1 MCAMTDD
8 VRDRIL
14 GLLHAG
20 PATVAGL
27 SARLGLPGGVV
38 NYHLKILEQGGLV
51 RAGLPRM
58 VQGVAVLRY
67 VSTAAVASPPLRIP
81 APLPGLTWTGTGQFP
96 IPVWT
101 VGADRGPDAA
111 IGASG
116 SAPAQPEI
124 GASGSAPAQPEIGA
138 SGSAPAHSEIGASG
152 SVPARP
158 EMSAAGAPAGNP
170 PGFEAALA
178 SPAGDSQDFGLS
190 PAATTQ
196 GRDERDSGDG
206 AGDVGMSAAAVPRQ
220 GGGGRPSMV
229 GGAEPVFPFEVG
241 AGVGTD
247 LGPRLAEVRRVPLD
261 DATFY
266 EFATRLDALTRE
278 FAARATDG
286 SPAAELAI
294 ALYRPSDAGGSGQ
307 GGAGQSGAGQG
318 S

>member
-1 MCAMTDD
+1 MTDD

-38 NYHLKILEQGGLV
+38 SYHVKILEQGGLV
-51 RAGLPRM
+51 RAGIPRV
-58 VQGVAVLRY
+58 VQGVAVPRY

-81 APLPGLTWTGTGQFP
+81 APLPGLTWTATGRFP
-96 IPVWT
+96 VPVWT

-116 SAPAQPEI
+116 SAPAHPEI
-124 GASGSAPAQPEIGA
+124 GASGSAPAR
-138 SGSAPAHSEIGASG
+138 SE
-152 SVPARP
+152 
-158 EMSAAGAPAGNP
+158 MFAAGAPGGNA
-170 PGFEAALA
+170 PGFGSALA
-178 SPAGDSQDFGLS
+178 TPAGDSQDFGLS
-190 PAATTQ
+190 PAATARD
-196 GRDERDSGDG
+196 GDERDSGDG
-206 AGDVGMSAAAVPRQ
+206 SGDVGTSAVSVPRQ
-220 GGGGRPSMV
+220 DRGGRPSVV
-229 GGAEPVFPFEVG
+229 GGTEPAFPFAAA
-241 AGVGTD
+241 AGVRTD
-247 LGPRLAEVRRVPLD
+247 LGPRLVEVRRVPLD

-278 FAARATDG
+278 FAARAAAG
-286 SPAAELAI
+286 APAAELAI

-307 GGAGQSGAGQG
+307 GGSGQG